1 MEVANTVVSD
11 KFDDVKETLE
21 ENFDSLDENFDLL
34 EDDTNVKFGRKIYIQ
49 KLCCN

>member
-21 ENFDSLDENFDLL
+21 ENFDSLDVNFDLL
-34 EDDTNVKFGRKIYIQ
+34 EDDTNVKFGRTIYIQ